1 MKKNI
6 LIIILLVV
14 AILIAICFFIR
25 TNHTSSIFNV
35 INNEDGSIAINAQ
48 KAGKNASGIG
58 YITIEE
64 GQKLEVRS
72 NLNDNSSIKI
82 EVLPKNI
89 DATTKVLMEEI
100 FTAIDAREFE
110 LPSGD
115 YTIRITVEKNA
126 TGSMDIKAK

>member
-25 TNHTSSIFNV
+25 TNHTSCIFNV